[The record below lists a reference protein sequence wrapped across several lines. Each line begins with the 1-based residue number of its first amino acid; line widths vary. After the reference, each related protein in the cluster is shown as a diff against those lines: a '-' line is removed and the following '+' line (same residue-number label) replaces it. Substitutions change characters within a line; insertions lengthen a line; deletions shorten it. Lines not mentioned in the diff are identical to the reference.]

1 MNISHRPAL
10 LSIGILLTL
19 LPACFHTQAATP
31 SCEPPQLTVEATLDS
46 LDRLIGYRYRFS
58 QKKEREIQTLKQN
71 LRKQLSP
78 AERFRALGY
87 LVDAYRAFSID
98 SQTVYVKR
106 QIHLADQV
114 KNRDMQVQA
123 RLNMVECLYNAGMYK
138 EADELLKMPHAWKEQ
153 TDKLF
158 ADKISKEEYD
168 RWRYYYPKFDTTQIW
183 SKVSSQELSGALV
196 KVFKDNSENI

>member
-138 EADELLKMPHAWKEQ
+138 EADELLNQIKRSSLPHY
-153 TDKLF
+153 
-158 ADKISKEEYD
+158 IIP
-168 RWRYYYPKFDTTQIW
+168 YYYH
-183 SKVSSQELSGALV
+183 
-196 KVFKDNSENI
+196 